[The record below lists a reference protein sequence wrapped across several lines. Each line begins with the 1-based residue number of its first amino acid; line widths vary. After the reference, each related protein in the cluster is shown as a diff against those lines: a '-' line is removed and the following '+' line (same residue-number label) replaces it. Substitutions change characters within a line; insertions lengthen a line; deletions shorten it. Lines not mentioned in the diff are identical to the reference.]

1 MNNKFNNC
9 VLNKLSEKYNIN
21 NEIIT
26 TKVKIPTLE
35 SINIKEVNK
44 LVVDDNVYYISDK
57 YIYEKYSI
65 INKNLYIGKQIGYI
79 KDKNIY
85 INKFD
90 KNI

>member
-9 VLNKLSEKYNIN
+9 MLNKLSEKYNIN

-79 KDKNIY
+79 KDKYIY

>member
-9 VLNKLSEKYNIN
+9 MLNKLSEKYNIN

-44 LVVDDNVYYISDK
+44 QVVDDNVYYISDK
-57 YIYEKYSI
+57 YIYE
-65 INKNLYIGKQIGYI
+65 NRRQI
-79 KDKNIY
+79 
-85 INKFD
+85 FRQR
-90 KNI
+90 